1 MRAPLLRAV
10 AAAALACAAAS
21 AWSLDLTEA
30 YRLAYERDATV
41 RASRAASEAGR
52 EKLPQARAQFLP
64 NISASSSRAR
74 NDLNS
79 TQLNFAGQPV
89 SSESFYESRNDTI
102 QLRQPIYRKALTA
115 NYRQA
120 EALVA
125 AANAS
130 QEKDEQLLV
139 MRVTQAYFEALQAEE
154 QLRLLEVTKTAYSAQ
169 VDAATKAFKGGI
181 GTRTDIED
189 AQARYDLSVAQ
200 ELEAKQAIE
209 ITRRKL
215 QVIIGQPPG
224 KLAPINISKLALAGP
239 VPDDIDSWIAIAE
252 DSSPEIMNGKAQI
265 AAAREEVEK
274 AHAGHYPTL
283 DAVASASRSSSE
295 NVTSINSRYIQKQV
309 GLQLTVPIFNGGY
322 VNSQEREAL
331 ANLEQA
337 EAKLDELRRDLGVRV
352 HAEFQGLDD
361 GVLKV
366 KALEQAVRSAEQLVT
381 SSRRSFDAGVRTRID
396 ILNAEQ
402 QAGQAR
408 RDLSQARLAYML
420 SRVRLKALTGGLKAE
435 NVDEM
440 NAWLQH

>member
-1 MRAPLLRAV
+1 MREPLMRAV
-10 AAAALACAAAS
+10 AIAALACLAS
-21 AWSLDLTEA
+21 PAWSVDLSEA

-41 RASRAASEAGR
+41 RASRAATEAGR
-52 EKLPQARAQFLP
+52 EKLPQARAQFFP
-64 NISASSSRAR
+64 NISASSSRFR
-74 NDLNS
+74 NDLNQTQPNFIGQQTS
-79 TQLNFAGQPV
+79 T
-89 SSESFYESRNDTI
+89 ESFYESRNDTI
-102 QLRQPIYRKALTA
+102 QLRQPIYRPALTA

-154 QLRLLEVTKTAYSAQ
+154 QLRLIDATKAAYAAQ

-189 AQARYDLSVAQ
+189 AQARYDLSIAQ

-209 ITRRKL
+209 ITRRQL
-215 QVIIGQPPG
+215 QVIISQPPG
-224 KLAPINISKLALAGP
+224 KLAPMDIGKMGLTGP
-239 VPDDIDSWIAIAE
+239 VPANIDSWIALAE
-252 DSSPEIMNGKAQI
+252 DTSPEILNAKAQV
-265 AAAREEVEK
+265 AASREEVTK
-274 AHAGHYPTL
+274 AKAGHLPTL
-283 DAVASASRSSSE
+283 DAIATASRSSSE
-295 NVTSINSRYIQKQV
+295 NVTNINSRYIQKQI
-309 GLQLTVPIFNGGY
+309 GLQLQVPIFQGGY
-322 VNSQEREAL
+322 VNSLEREAL

-337 EAKLDELRRDLGVRV
+337 EQKLEELRRDLGVRV
-352 HAEFQGLDD
+352 HKEFQGMDD

-366 KALEQAVRSAEQLVT
+366 RALEQAVRSAEQLVI
-381 SSRRSFDAGVRTRID
+381 SSRRSFEAGARTRID
-396 ILNAEQ
+396 ILNAES